1 MTVSPKEFLDKV
13 NNKNLIW
20 FDVFN
25 QKDQLSSTK
34 QNVTQME
41 KEEIEES
48 TPNEET
54 TNGWLMWKVA
64 WKVVQKAPKIIKK
77 WIDLKNKLVEK
88 GTEKV
93 TQIATE
99 TAKAYQQAEQSNEI
113 ADELLSKKTDTEA
126 KMAAVDWEYVTN
138 YEKMYSDINNAY
150 LWGKWKS
157 MVSVFEGMKDFWQS
171 TDWNYT
177 YLSDWK
183 RVIKQPTIHSIDTSS
198 LMQSAYD
205 DVTYI
210 LANEG
215 RLLTSQE
222 FKELYP
228 EYDNLPESAIDSFI
242 SACAY
247 DVLEKWEKTDI
258 QVFADYF
265 WSMSLNDNYVSEQ
278 QSILD
283 LLSDE
288 SFMNLWWD
296 GLYYTEVQAYTTLAA
311 IANYIRE
318 NWANVEWL
326 SDWWILQSYKDI
338 PDKIPLN
345 LDLWDESWNRKVEE
359 VTLKQLLEIVE
370 WIDKKALLNKIDQ
383 WKERYDKNIAD
394 VALQRKN
401 WEENP
406 QYQILVNIAKNAASY
421 VEDWINE
428 WNTKRAQSWLNRFPD
443 SIIFWNYYVDAD
455 GSYYDMNWDILYR
468 LTTNNAGEQI
478 YVDADGERVPELSA
492 LRWWFLRSVLTTLTQ
507 WNVKATEIPL
517 DISLSKTANEMFE
530 QGMWAQYGNL
540 STMYATQVLWDVIWA
555 WFSAVMT
562 TPAWLWFQALTSTFH
577 PIDVV
582 YWTVMET
589 IWNIGYWLL
598 NITWLTDWWTDAGK
612 EEFKE
617 TLSQIWLMLLWA
629 KRKDIKAAGK
639 ELIKKNPK
647 LYAEIEWI
655 KAFWD
660 EFVRRIMWKD
670 SRTMAEYLQRKKW
683 ESESIWE
690 KKAREKE
697 VTEWKEV
704 VDVTPVKWQIWVKF
718 SNFAEAYNE
727 AVRAAQAAYENAYV
741 YSAVTRGWM
750 SIFEAFNSLKKMVE
764 WDAEKVDV
772 VNQMEQK
779 FTEAKWEEKVS
790 ATQQQE
796 QLWTAINQ
804 IANNIVEWLKDIM
817 WTEQTRER
825 PTETTPTP
833 KTTRA
838 DRKAE
843 AKLDKALKKTWF
855 DDAQVRTLKNNTYI
869 SILNKILERYLR
881 EVYDEKRTKRRGK
894 EVIEYVKKEKASAP
908 DIQDMIF
915 EEWYE
920 SAKEFIKRTKEAISD
935 MDANTYRILPKQKLY
950 DMFKFWRDWFDWE
963 WKLSEYIRKG
973 EIEFYEDKDWAI
985 KARYA
990 WWERTIDIWV
1000 EKAINVLNDI
1010 LKKYNEATD
1019 NWKYLLSEYD
1029 ILNIRDRIKE
1039 YRESSDQLVSMVWN
1053 DLYYSYNKF
1062 LDTNKYA
1069 PILRKTDW
1077 IRSEYDEMIKLF
1089 DWMFSE
1095 NGEVRKSA
1103 RTKLL
1108 NMDAKTIAKYEDLW
1122 LKWTADMIDLAKNWP
1137 AIVNN
1142 IEKQLTKLVWNH
1154 PALAISV
1161 RYWVSWAT
1169 IFLLNRRLPAMW
1181 AFIGYPL
1188 WKRFWEWMRKA
1199 LFKQVPEKKINNVLV
1214 DSLKLTDEAKAKIEE
1229 NRRALKSKIAEYEN
1243 LYKNMWL
1250 EWKAASDLSKKN
1262 SLFSPVEKTEST
1274 EWTPLSQL
1282 EAPGKKIETQNNTV
1296 IEELSTLAMEVDE
1309 TIQEAYDVFK
1319 EDLENQINE
1328 LSKTEWE
1335 QKAIAEMKQ
1344 RLKDLEKWLK
1354 DIYWELPPLT
1364 DEDVEI
1370 QKALDEQ
1377 IANELSQEWEKPQV
1391 VSSEEW
1397 KSEAWETKTEESSTN
1412 EWKYSNMSTKDLV
1425 NMEIDQFT
1433 DDWHEQRREM
1443 ANRRTALAEHP
1454 DEALKTLEGW
1464 LNDDNL
1470 TKRDVEFFSE
1480 VVIDT
1485 LAHSETNWISSEVT
1499 DRIVEVQKKI
1509 NDKFRKTEINEKTS
1523 EMRKDSKKKK
1533 NEIKK
1538 IMNEISENPE
1548 KYNNKPSYKT
1558 IARIFEL
1565 YRELPE
1571 NMQNDIMDRWLATKY
1586 IRSSK
1591 DVYSNLPELE
1601 KALMDWMEGSLI
1613 DNYSYFDPSI
1623 WKIVPA
1629 YHISPLRWKWI
1640 KSVVTKQDLN
1650 RIAYRIKEFSNLLNI
1665 DITKALKEWWEG
1677 EGKILPI
1684 FGKKTPKSWT
1694 RWLQEWWTR
1703 NITFFDNFLT
1713 WIHEIWHD
1721 ITQSLFFDKNPDKAE
1736 LFKQGSDEVR
1746 KSIAKEFGEE
1756 YVEWLDLTKMN
1767 NWNKLR
1773 WRRKDYLTKPTEIL
1787 SRWLMMRIAEWLWMD
1802 LDWFK
1807 KDWYWTKS
1815 IYESDIKPIIE
1826 RWMGDARDL
1835 FWESS
1840 DIATNKIIDELVKEW
1855 YFDNMPEFDEAWEFI
1870 EEQGMSVSD
1879 ALMQDPLWPLDKIK
1893 EAYYRLNDAINNN
1906 ETDWFR
1912 MEEIK
1917 ARRDILQRAWIEKT
1931 RQND

>member
-20 FDVFN
+20 FNVFN

-41 KEEIEES
+41 KEEIEEN

-54 TNGWLMWKVA
+54 TSGWLMWKIA

-77 WIDLKNKLVEK
+77 WIKLKNKLVEK
-88 GTEKV
+88 GTEVV
-93 TQIATE
+93 TQIGTE
-99 TAKAYQQAEQSNEI
+99 TAKAYQQAEQSNKV

-183 RVIKQPTIHSIDTSS
+183 RVIKQPTIHSIDTTS

-215 RLLTSQE
+215 RLITAQE

-278 QSILD
+278 QSILN

-370 WIDKKALLNKIDQ
+370 WIDRKALLNKIDQ
-383 WKERYDKNIAD
+383 WKERYDTNIAD
-394 VALQRKN
+394 IALQRKN

-428 WNTKRAQSWLNRFPD
+428 WNIKWSQSWLNRFPD

-455 GSYYDMNWDILYR
+455 GSYYDMNWDIIYR

-507 WNVKATEIPL
+507 WNVKAAEIPL
-517 DISLSKTANEMFE
+517 DISLSRTANEMFE

-577 PIDVV
+577 PIDVA
-582 YWTVMET
+582 YWAIMET

-612 EEFKE
+612 EELKE
-617 TLSQIWLMLLWA
+617 TLSQVWLMLLWA
-629 KRKDIKAAGK
+629 KRKDIKEAGK

-660 EFVRRIMWKD
+660 EFVRRIIWKD
-670 SRTMAEYLQRKKW
+670 SRTMSEYLQRKKW

-697 VTEWKEV
+697 ITEWKEV

-772 VNQMEQK
+772 VNQIEQK
-779 FTEAKWEEKVS
+779 FNEAKWEEKVS
-790 ATQQQE
+790 VTQQQE
-796 QLWTAINQ
+796 QLWTAIKQ

-817 WTEQTRER
+817 GTEQTREQ

-869 SILNKILERYLR
+869 SILNKVLEKYLR

-894 EVIEYVKKEKASAP
+894 DVIEYVKKEKASAP

-990 WWERTIDIWV
+990 WWERTMDIWV

-1039 YRESSDQLVSMVWN
+1039 YRESSDQLVSMIWN

-1062 LDTNKYA
+1062 LDANKYA
-1069 PILRKTDW
+1069 PILRKADW

-1095 NGEVRKSA
+1095 NWEIRKSA

-1142 IEKQLTKLVWNH
+1142 IVKQLTKLVWNH

-1161 RYWVSWAT
+1161 RYGVSWAT

-1188 WKRFWEWMRKA
+1188 WKRFWEWARKA

-1229 NRRALKSKIAEYEN
+1229 NRRTLKAKIAEYEN

-1262 SLFSPVEKTEST
+1262 SLFSPVENKEPT

-1296 IEELSTLAMEVDE
+1296 IEELSMLAMEVDE
-1309 TIQEAYDVFK
+1309 AIQEAYDIFK

-1354 DIYWELPPLT
+1354 DIYWELPSLT

-1377 IANELSQEWEKPQV
+1377 IANELGQEWEKPQV

-1397 KSEAWETKTEESSTN
+1397 KSEAWEIKAEEFSTEDEEWIDSEWGERIDIKSTQKPTKAAE
-1412 EWKYSNMSTKDLV
+1412 KKRDMIKDA
-1425 NMEIDQFT
+1425 M
-1433 DDWHEQRREM
+1433 
-1443 ANRRTALAEHP
+1443 EHP
-1454 DEALKTLEGW
+1454 ENYKD
-1464 LNDDNL
+1464 
-1470 TKRDVEFFSE
+1470 
-1480 VVIDT
+1480 
-1485 LAHSETNWISSEVT
+1485 
-1499 DRIVEVQKKI
+1499 KKEY
-1509 NDKFRKTEINEKTS
+1509 RE
-1523 EMRKDSKKKK
+1523 
-1533 NEIKK
+1533 
-1538 IMNEISENPE
+1538 
-1548 KYNNKPSYKT
+1548 
-1558 IARIFEL
+1558 IARIFEF
-1565 YRELPE
+1565 YNWLPE
-1571 NMQNDIMDRWLATKY
+1571 NLKDLLMDSWANTDY
-1586 IRSSK
+1586 IK
-1591 DVYSNLPELE
+1591 WNTNVYSNISKFK
-1601 KALMDWMEGSLI
+1601 KA
-1613 DNYSYFDPSI
+1613 
-1623 WKIVPA
+1623 
-1629 YHISPLRWKWI
+1629 
-1640 KSVVTKQDLN
+1640 
-1650 RIAYRIKEFSNLLNI
+1650 
-1665 DITKALKEWWEG
+1665 
-1677 EGKILPI
+1677 
-1684 FGKKTPKSWT
+1684 
-1694 RWLQEWWTR
+1694 LQEWLYDNWFIFAAYKYDKLGLWKDIKMYSWNPLTKKREFVTKKEADKVAKAINDWSNALNINIPEALWEAEKWNIMPVFGKDLPEYWTR
-1703 NITFFDNFLT
+1703 GKQNPTTRDVSFYDSQTIAM
-1713 WIHEIWHD
+1713 HEVAHE
-1721 ITQSLFFDKNPDKAE
+1721 ITQSLSLAIDETMENKKYWSQYIKDFKNEDM
-1736 LFKQGSDEVR
+1736 LWRDDFKNNSKR
-1746 KSIAKEFGEE
+1746 KKYF
-1756 YVEWLDLTKMN
+1756 
-1767 NWNKLR
+1767 
-1773 WRRKDYLTKPTEIL
+1773 TKPTEIM
-1787 SRWLMMRIAEWLWMD
+1787 SRWVEMYFAEKMWID
-1802 LDWFK
+1802 LDAFK
-1807 KDWYWTKS
+1807 DRWGYRDKETF
-1815 IYESDIKPIIE
+1815 ESEIKPMVE
-1826 RWMGDARDL
+1826 DWLSDVRKKY
-1835 FWESS
+1835 WESP
-1840 DIATNKIIDELVKEW
+1840 DITVDKMIDKLVEKW
-1855 YFDNMPEFDEAWEFI
+1855 YFDDMPEIDEMWNII
-1870 EEQGMSVSD
+1870 EEQWMSLSD
-1879 ALMQDPLWPLDKIK
+1879 ALMQDPRWPLEKVQ
-1893 EAYYRLNDAINNN
+1893 EAYLKLKEVLETRETEGFNTKEIEGRKDVLYKAWVEKLKPND
-1906 ETDWFR
+1906 
-1912 MEEIK
+1912 
-1917 ARRDILQRAWIEKT
+1917 
-1931 RQND
+1931 